1 MLQLSNTK
9 NATSNCLQQPT
20 PLTKYSQGATDMAKA
35 ILAIPLNFHNRTPVP
50 AWHRKHLQYAI
61 DAVNG
66 YTPDKT
72 WQPLSLLAV
81 SLDMHAM
88 GKGDLGGEYAFTNEE
103 REILIQGAAILH
115 DAYMND
121 RRTNRT
127 ADPGYV
133 YLMRAVAPEVNWY
146 KIGLSIDPNFR
157 LKTFNAIK
165 LPFAIELVCTIQTT
179 SMRELERHLHQRF
192 ADQRVR
198 GEWFDLDDA
207 DVEYIEGLAR

>member
-1 MLQLSNTK
+1 
-9 NATSNCLQQPT
+9 
-20 PLTKYSQGATDMAKA
+20 MAKA

-127 ADPGYV
+127 ADPGYGLTNFV
-133 YLMRAVAPEVNWY
+133 SYDRIFYNQHTNDTHFLQGFIDDNFMCQSASDITYTSYLKPLSDSYSIESLGKEV
-146 KIGLSIDPNFR
+146 LSV
-157 LKTFNAIK
+157 NA
-165 LPFAIELVCTIQTT
+165 Q
-179 SMRELERHLHQRF
+179 
-192 ADQRVR
+192 
-198 GEWFDLDDA
+198 
-207 DVEYIEGLAR
+207 